1 MTIAWW
7 TCRPA
12 PNRQIHQSI
21 RQPGIANPT
30 HRSLETLRPPAPP
43 ALIRVGVKP
52 THLICLSPALLVII
66 PSALGGV
73 ASLERL
79 LGSRFRT

>member
-7 TCRPA
+7 TCHPA
-12 PNRQIHQSI
+12 LNRQIHQSI
-21 RQPGIANPT
+21 RQPGIANLT
-30 HRSLETLRPPAPP
+30 QRSLETLRSPAPP

-52 THLICLSPALLVII
+52 THLTCLPQALRVII